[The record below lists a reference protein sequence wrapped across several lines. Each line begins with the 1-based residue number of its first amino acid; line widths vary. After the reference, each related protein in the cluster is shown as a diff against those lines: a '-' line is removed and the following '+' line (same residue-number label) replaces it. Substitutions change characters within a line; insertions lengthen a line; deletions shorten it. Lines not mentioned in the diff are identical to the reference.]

1 MVVGVLSGAIFYFDY
16 VILKEI
22 IMIFPYNYMEYLAGD
37 IEEDDLKWP
46 SSRTRDS
53 LDYAKLDE

>member
-1 MVVGVLSGAIFYFDY
+1 
-16 VILKEI
+16 
-22 IMIFPYNYMEYLAGD
+22 MEYLAGD
-37 IEEDDLKWP
+37 VEEDSLKWP